1 MLNMAKEKKMTIL
14 ESFKEVEA
22 YLKDVEAP
30 EDLVAFIEGR
40 IEQAE
45 KTAESAKASRLKKTG
60 GEKKDT
66 SQSDFYV
73 GLREKIYPVLT
84 VEAQAGSEL
93 LDQIDNV
100 TPNGKEYLAAQI
112 AVALRPLIEDGTVVV
127 SKKKVEFMDKEG
139 LKKET
144 LRTAYNLA

>member
-1 MLNMAKEKKMTIL
+1 MAKKLTIL
-14 ESFKEVEA
+14 ENFQEVEA

-30 EDLVAFIEGR
+30 EDLIEFITGR

-45 KTAESAKASRLKKTG
+45 KAAESAKAARLKKTG
-60 GEKKDT
+60 GEKKDVT
-66 SQSDFYV
+66 QSDFYV
-73 GLREKIYPVLT
+73 GLRDKIYPVLT
-84 VEAQAGSEL
+84 VEPQVGDEL
-93 LDQIDNV
+93 LGQIDNV

-112 AVALRPLIEDGTVVV
+112 AVALKPLVQDGTVVV
-127 SKKKVEFMDKEG
+127 SKKKVEFEDKNG